1 MTVHRHRFRVR
12 YGETDQMGYV
22 HHSVYLLYFEEG
34 RTGLMREL
42 GCSYAEMERKGHI
55 LPVVETRLR
64 FLSPARFDEEL
75 VTESRVSELTGVRVR
90 FDYRVL
96 HASDGSPVAE
106 GWTML
111 ASCDSA
117 GRPKRMPRELSELL
131 RAAMAPGS
139 GCPGAARQSPGGP
152 PADAPPSSKG

>member
-1 MTVHRHRFRVR
+1 MPAHRHRFRVR

-55 LPVVETRLR
+55 LPVAEAAMR
-64 FLSPARFDEEL
+64 FRTPARYDEEL
-75 VTESRVSELTGVRVR
+75 ITETRVGEVSGARVR

-96 HASDGSPVAE
+96 HAADGSLAAE
-106 GWTML
+106 GHTVL
-111 ASCDSA
+111 ASCGAD
-117 GRPKRMPRELSELL
+117 GRPRRMPPELAALF
-131 RAAMAPGS
+131 RAAASNEGTPIPGEN
-139 GCPGAARQSPGGP
+139 P
-152 PADAPPSSKG
+152 

>member
-1 MTVHRHRFRVR
+1 VTLHRHRFRVR

-55 LPVVETRLR
+55 LPVVETNLR
-64 FLSPARFDEEL
+64 FRSPARFDEEL
-75 VTESRVSELTGVRVR
+75 VTESRVTEVTGVRVR

-106 GWTML
+106 GWTVL
-111 ASCDSA
+111 ASCNA
-117 GRPKRMPRELSELL
+117 EGRPKRMPRELEEVL
-131 RAAMAPGS
+131 RAAMDAV
-139 GCPGAARQSPGGP
+139 AE
-152 PADAPPSSKG
+152 APPSSKG